1 MIRGIAFVVVRG
13 PALAGKSAVARRVA
27 ELLPGRSAV
36 ISQDELWWR
45 HIVRH
50 DDDLANEA
58 ELVYRQIKLLAASY
72 IRARYHVVVEG
83 AFAVARDGEG
93 AAHDSDL
100 RDLLSLVST
109 IPDVRP
115 LLVSVTA
122 SLETLFERA
131 RAAGRDERDVEAMY
145 RAIEASAMAT
155 PVVLDTSS
163 HSVEDCAAAIIERLE
178 ARR

>member
-1 MIRGIAFVVVRG
+1 MIRGIAFVVIRG
-13 PALAGKSAVARRVA
+13 PSLAGKTAVARRVA
-27 ELLPGRSAV
+27 ELLPGKSAV

-45 HIVRH
+45 DIVGH
-50 DDDLANEA
+50 DDDLASEG

-83 AFAVARDGEG
+83 AFAVARDGVA

-115 LLVSVTA
+115 LLVAVTA
-122 SLETLFERA
+122 PLDALLERA
-131 RAAGRDERDVEAMY
+131 QAAGRDERDVEAM
-145 RAIEASAMAT
+145 RHAIAASAMAT

-163 HSVEDCAAAIIERLE
+163 HSVDACAETIIERLE

>member
-13 PALAGKSAVARRVA
+13 PALAGKSAVTQRVA
-27 ELLPGRSAV
+27 ELLPGKSAV

-45 HIVRH
+45 DIVRH
-50 DDDLANEA
+50 DDDLAAEA
-58 ELVYRQIKLLAASY
+58 EVVYRQIKLLAASY
-72 IRARYHVVVEG
+72 IRARYHVVVDG
-83 AFAVARDGEG
+83 AFAVARDGVA

-122 SLETLFERA
+122 PLATLLERT
-131 RAAGRDERDVEAMY
+131 RAAGRDERDVEAMC

-155 PVVLDTSS
+155 PVVLDTSAHPVS
-163 HSVEDCAAAIIERLE
+163 QCAEAIIERLE